1 MYGVDKRVEVRAAHA
16 AGKKIKQIVKELE
29 VSRGFARS
37 VIRAATAD
45 ATYTPRKRQPMPK
58 MAEFAARLEAMLE
71 ADAARPKKDR
81 LKLTRIFDLLQRE
94 GYAGGYDAV
103 RRFALK
109 WRAQTKPTPP
119 TSAFIPLSFAPGEAF
134 QFDWSH
140 ETVVLAG
147 ATTTV
152 KVAQVRL
159 AHSRQFYVR
168 AYLRETQEMV
178 FDAHD
183 KAFAFFGGAPSRGV
197 YDNMKTAVD
206 LVFVGKDRT
215 FNRRFLLLADHYRF
229 TPTACTPA
237 AGWEKGQVERQVG
250 VSRERIFKPT
260 LRVASLAELND
271 FLEAECRRL
280 CATQNHPE
288 ERGCTIEEMFAREQ
302 PFLSPLPAPFAGFH
316 ERDTS
321 ANGLCLVTYD
331 RNKYSVMSKAAR
343 RPVQLRASAERIVIL
358 CDGEIVADHPRC
370 FTRDKTIY
378 DPWHYVPILACKPG
392 AWRNGAPF
400 RDWVLPPQLAEFR
413 VRLGRGDDADRR
425 FVRVLAMAIEDGVEA
440 VEDAIAEALAA
451 GAVSDDV
458 ILNSLARR
466 REPPPPPALVT
477 PPGLKLT
484 RPPKGDCARYDLMRQ
499 RIDHATP

>member
-1 MYGVDKRVEVRAAHA
+1 MYGVDKRVEVRAAFA

-29 VSRGFARS
+29 VSRGFVRG
-37 VIRAATAD
+37 VLRAETAE
-45 ATYTPRKRQPMPK
+45 ATYAKRQRQPMPK
-58 MAEFAARLEAMLE
+58 MAAFAARLEAMLE

-81 LKLTRIFDLLQRE
+81 LQLTRIFDLLQRE

-103 RRFALK
+103 RRFAMR
-109 WRAQTKPTPP
+109 WQAQTKPTPP
-119 TSAFIPLSFAPGEAF
+119 SAAFIPLSFAPGEAF

-159 AHSRQFYVR
+159 AHSRKFYIR

-183 KAFAFFGGAPSRGV
+183 KAFAFFGGAPSRGI

-260 LRVASLAELND
+260 LHVASLTELNEY
-271 FLEAECRRL
+271 LEAECRRL
-280 CATQNHPE
+280 CATHTHPD
-288 ERGCTIEEMFAREQ
+288 ERDRTIDEMFGREA
-302 PFLSPLPAPFAGFH
+302 PFLSPLPAPFAGFQ

-321 ANGLCLVTYD
+321 ANV
-331 RNKYSVMSKAAR
+331 
-343 RPVQLRASAERIVIL
+343 
-358 CDGEIVADHPRC
+358 
-370 FTRDKTIY
+370 
-378 DPWHYVPILACKPG
+378 
-392 AWRNGAPF
+392 
-400 RDWVLPPQLAEFR
+400 
-413 VRLGRGDDADRR
+413 
-425 FVRVLAMAIEDGVEA
+425 
-440 VEDAIAEALAA
+440 
-451 GAVSDDV
+451 
-458 ILNSLARR
+458 
-466 REPPPPPALVT
+466 
-477 PPGLKLT
+477 
-484 RPPKGDCARYDLMRQ
+484 
-499 RIDHATP
+499 